1 MKVKLLKRYPKKYLN
16 KTENSPIT
24 NKNNSEDTNK
34 IVTLP
39 WIPIT
44 GPKLRKTFKKKNNIE
59 LIFTSSS
66 TLKLL
71 LC

>member
-44 GPKLRKTFKKKNNIE
+44 GPKLRKTLKKN
-59 LIFTSSS
+59 
-66 TLKLL
+66 KKH
-71 LC
+71 

>member
-34 IVTLP
+34 IVMLP

-44 GPKLRKTFKKKNNIE
+44 GPKLRKTLKKK
-59 LIFTSSS
+59 
-66 TLKLL
+66 KKH
-71 LC
+71 